1 MNRRL
6 DDAGGAK
13 FLQKNSRCAMEVFAG
28 GSDEGGRW
36 TVDGGWWVGGKEEPV
51 RMAGA
56 QAQGGW

>member
-1 MNRRL
+1 
-6 DDAGGAK
+6 
-13 FLQKNSRCAMEVFAG
+13 MEVFAG

-56 QAQGGW
+56 QTQGGW